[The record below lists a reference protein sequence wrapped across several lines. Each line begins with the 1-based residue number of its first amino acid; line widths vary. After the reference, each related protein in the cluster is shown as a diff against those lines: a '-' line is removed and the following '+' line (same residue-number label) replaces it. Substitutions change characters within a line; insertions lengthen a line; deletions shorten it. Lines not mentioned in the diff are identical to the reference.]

1 MSAHSHSVLA
11 RAIPKAD
18 SDAAQTRTGKGLR
31 LWAPPLTI
39 ALFYPLLISWFTL
52 TIRAYH
58 RSSNPLLAIL
68 ATLIMAVAGSL
79 PLVAGRALLV
89 LRHQDQNLW
98 TRAVLLLAF
107 AASELFTVSYTLF
120 RTAHIGELQ
129 FGVWIAAWA
138 IVGIL
143 TYFKAGGRAIG
154 VSRVSQPSPLLRVT
168 HGIAALLLLCGFLIP
183 HLFNHA
189 LAVWSISLHTTV
201 LSNLRL
207 WYRSDFVEPVLFGIV
222 LIMILTGLPMVLA
235 YCRGRLDAFR
245 VVQVATGVFL
255 GFFIVSHVLAT
266 LLARGCGVD
275 TNWFFAAGGPN
286 SLLDGTML
294 ARLIPHYTWVG
305 FVAVVH
311 VACGLRVVLLGHG
324 ISPTVADCV
333 FASLAFVGMVT
344 AALTGAALMG
354 VHIRAI

>member
-1 MSAHSHSVLA
+1 MSTHFHSVLE
-11 RAIPKAD
+11 RAIRKAD
-18 SDAAQTRTGKGLR
+18 SDAAQTRTGKGLH
-31 LWAPPLTI
+31 LWVPPLTI

-52 TIRAYH
+52 TISAYH
-58 RSSNPLLAIL
+58 RSSNPLVAIL
-68 ATLIMAVAGSL
+68 ATLIMTVAGSL
-79 PLVAGRALLV
+79 PLVAGRALLA
-89 LRHQDQNLW
+89 LRDQDQRIW
-98 TRAVLLLAF
+98 TRAVLLFAF

-129 FGVWIAAWA
+129 SGVWIAAWA

-143 TYFKAGGRAIG
+143 TYFKAGGRAID
-154 VSRVSQPSPLLRVT
+154 VSRVSQQSPLLRVT
-168 HGIAALLLLCGFLIP
+168 HGIAASLLLCGFLIP
-183 HLFNHA
+183 HLFNHS

-201 LSNLRL
+201 LRNLRL
-207 WYRSDFVEPVLFGIV
+207 WYRSEFVEPVLFGIV

-235 YCRGRLDAFR
+235 YCRGRLDTFR

-255 GFFIVSHVLAT
+255 GIFIVSHVLAT
-266 LLARGCGVD
+266 LLARGRGVD
-275 TNWFFAAGGPN
+275 TNWFFAAGPK

-324 ISPTVADCV
+324 VSPTAADRV